1 MKPLFIIGYMACGK
15 TTFGQALAEATGL
28 KFIDLDHIIEERQ
41 NAMIREIFAEK
52 GEDGFREIER
62 DMLHEVASLHDT
74 IISCGGGTPCF
85 FNNMDHMNSQGTTL
99 WLQTSEERLFS
110 RLIVKRHTRPLLA
123 DRTDNEIR
131 DLIKK
136 QLEARS
142 PFYSR
147 ASIIWHGDLLEN
159 RREIDDNISA
169 FLKAF
174 PILPANQA
182 RSRPLFSSQI
192 RKMLLTKLQKTPTS
206 QTN

>member
-1 MKPLFIIGYMACGK
+1 MSRSISLNPSSPFSAKISLI
-15 TTFGQALAEATGL
+15 EAFCL
-28 KFIDLDHIIEERQ
+28 SS
-41 NAMIREIFAEK
+41 MIWSRSINL
-52 GEDGFREIER
+52 RP
-62 DMLHEVASLHDT
+62 VASA
-74 IISCGGGTPCF
+74 S
-85 FNNMDHMNSQGTTL
+85 NMDHMNSQGTTL

-131 DLIKK
+131 NLIKK